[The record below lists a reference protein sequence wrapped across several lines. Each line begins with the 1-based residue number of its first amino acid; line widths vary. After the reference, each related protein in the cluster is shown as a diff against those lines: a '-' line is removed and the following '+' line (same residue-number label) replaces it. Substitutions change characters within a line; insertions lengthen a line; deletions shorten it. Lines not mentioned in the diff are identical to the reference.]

1 MRYSNYR
8 NPVVTGTNLLNKKL
22 TAEVDVTTGFL
33 FWKKTET
40 RRIGREA
47 LQFYVFLDT
56 GEKARPAAR
65 PGIVIQDR
73 KLCRRFLLKLNGS

>member
-33 FWKKTET
+33 FWKKTVT

-56 GEKARPAAR
+56 GEKAPL
-65 PGIVIQDR
+65 G
-73 KLCRRFLLKLNGS
+73 LLDLEMSYKIANSVDDFF